1 MTEFEKLKNS
11 YISSVQA
18 GMILGVDYNGC
29 RRAIDVLHKIYEN
42 LIDNSNCIEIDK
54 MIMKYELELI
64 KEALSEEIKSYYKKK

>member
-29 RRAIDVLHKIYEN
+29 KRAIDVLHKIYEN
-42 LIDNSNCIEIDK
+42 LIDNSNCIDIDK
-54 MIMKYELELI
+54 TVMKYELKLI
-64 KEALSEEIKSYYKKK
+64 KEARLREAECYYR

>member
-18 GMILGVDYNGC
+18 GMLLGIDYSGC

-42 LIDNSNCIEIDK
+42 LIDNSNCIDIDK
-54 MIMKYELELI
+54 TAMKYEMELI
-64 KEALSEEIKSYYKKK
+64 KEALLWEAKCYYR

>member
-42 LIDNSNCIEIDK
+42 LIDNSNGIEIDK
-54 MIMKYELELI
+54 TIMKYELELI
-64 KEALSEEIKSYYKKK
+64 KEALLREAECYYR

>member
-29 RRAIDVLHKIYEN
+29 KRAIDVLHKIYEN
-42 LIDNSNCIEIDK
+42 LIDNSNCIDIDK
-54 MIMKYELELI
+54 TVMKYELKLI
-64 KEALSEEIKSYYKKK
+64 KEALLREAECYYR

>member
-1 MTEFEKLKNS
+1 MAEFEKLKNS

-42 LIDNSNCIEIDK
+42 LIDNSNCIDIDK
-54 MIMKYELELI
+54 TVMKYELKLI
-64 KEALSEEIKSYYKKK
+64 KETLLWEAECYYR

>member
-18 GMILGVDYNGC
+18 GMLLGIDYNGC

-42 LIDNSNCIEIDK
+42 LIDNSNCIDIDK
-54 MIMKYELELI
+54 TVMKYELKLI
-64 KEALSEEIKSYYKKK
+64 KEALSRETECYYRQ